1 MTVTTNPD
9 PITAAGTSVDVICT
23 IEFDPAVV
31 GTNLSLLMV
40 DAQLSRDGTTLAIT
54 GPTMTCTRFTFSSLI
69 TSFEMSNVGDYL
81 CTATVSLHS
90 AQTYITGNAIATGKA
105 TIAIGK

>member
-9 PITAAGTSVDVICT
+9 PITAARASVDVICT
-23 IEFDPAVV
+23 VEFDPAVV
-31 GTNLSLLMV
+31 GTNLTLLMV
-40 DAQLSRDGTTLAIT
+40 DAQLSRDGMTLALT
-54 GPTMTCTRFTFSSLI
+54 GQPMAGTKLTYSSQI

-90 AQTYITGNAIATGKA
+90 A
-105 TIAIGK
+105 